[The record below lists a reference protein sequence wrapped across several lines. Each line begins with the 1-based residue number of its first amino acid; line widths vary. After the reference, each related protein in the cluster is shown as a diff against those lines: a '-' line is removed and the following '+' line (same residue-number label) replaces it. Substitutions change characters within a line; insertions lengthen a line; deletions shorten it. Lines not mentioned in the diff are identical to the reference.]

1 MKGVARNDDPA
12 ENYRPALQL
21 PLSFTEALQHLSA
34 HCFGFYSR
42 RALLFTLTAPI
53 SVCFQQ
59 ELADV
64 FQCREKK
71 KTNSEIYNR
80 QIKGLAG
87 EHSAVLSC
95 LKSRGYF
102 PPELEETKQN
112 KKKRKTYWKN
122 Q

>member
-1 MKGVARNDDPA
+1 M
-12 ENYRPALQL
+12 
-21 PLSFTEALQHLSA
+21 FFSA
-34 HCFGFYSR
+34 GG
-42 RALLFTLTAPI
+42 
-53 SVCFQQ
+53 
-59 ELADV
+59 E
-64 FQCREKK
+64 K